1 MVYKLSFFFF
11 TTCVIALIERYIPF
25 IFRKISTVNILHHL
39 ITTISAHYFL
49 FKYPGILFHVYDY
62 KQEDIS
68 PYFLYVPII
77 TCSFAFYELYGNA
90 FLKKNID
97 YLIHGIMM
105 VFVSILFLN
114 YENFHWTYPA
124 LLMETSSIFLN
135 LMQLDNKIYKYL
147 FGVTFVFYRNL
158 LFPYISFVFYNE
170 NFLKIISYYPY
181 YPHEKGTGCLL
192 LVTNTLNFYWGYK
205 IIEKFLKTIKNE

>member
-11 TTCVIALIERYIPF
+11 TTCIIALIERYIPF

-49 FKYPGILFHVYDY
+49 FKYPGILFHVYNY

-77 TCSFAFYELYGNA
+77 TCTFAFYELYGNA
-90 FLKKNID
+90 FLRRNID
-97 YLIHGIMM
+97 YIIHGMMM

-135 LMQLDNKIYKYL
+135 LMQLENKIYKYL
-147 FGVTFVFYRNL
+147 FGVTFIFYRNL
-158 LFPYISFVFYNE
+158 LFPYISFVFYDE
-170 NFLKIISYYPY
+170 NFLKIVSYSPY
-181 YPHEKGTGCLL
+181 YPHEKRNRMFIAC
-192 LVTNTLNFYWGYK
+192 YK
-205 IIEKFLKTIKNE
+205 YIKFLLGIQNYQKIFENNQK